1 MNNKKRSGFISLI
14 GRPSSGKSTL
24 INTICGYKVSIVSNR
39 PQTTQFLIRGIY
51 NDDDSQIIFID
62 TPGYHHFDSNLNRGL
77 SNLAVRTLEEG
88 DAVLYLVD
96 LTRDFGKE
104 EEAIIEKLKSTDKE
118 IVVAYNKIDIS
129 KTKHKKEIR
138 EKIELNLNP
147 KRSINISA
155 KNGEGVKKLIG
166 ILKKILPEGP
176 IYYPEDFVTDQSI
189 PFRIK
194 EVTREKVFNNTK
206 EELPHSIYVDIIS
219 LDVNDDKITSY
230 ATIFVERES
239 QKGIVIGNKGSMIK
253 KIGEQAREELK
264 EIFERNVNLFL
275 NVKVHKNWRKDNKFL
290 KKRFYLE

>member
-1 MNNKKRSGFISLI
+1 MEKKKRTGFVSLI

-24 INTICGYKVSIVSNR
+24 INTICGYKISIVSAR

-51 NDDDSQIIFID
+51 NDEDCQIIFID

-88 DAVLYLVD
+88 DLILYLVD
-96 LTRDFGKE
+96 LSRDFGKE
-104 EEAIIEKLKSTDKE
+104 EEAIIEKLKLTDKDV
-118 IVVAYNKIDIS
+118 ILAFNKTDIA
-129 KTKHKKEIR
+129 KIKDKKELI
-138 EKIELNLNP
+138 EKIESQLKP
-147 KRSINISA
+147 GKTINISA
-155 KNGEGVKKLIG
+155 KEGDGVKKLIS
-166 ILKKILPEGP
+166 ILKKFLPEGP

-206 EELPHSIYVDIIS
+206 EELPHSVYVDIIS
-219 LDVNDDKITSY
+219 LDVADDKITSY
-230 ATIFVERES
+230 ATVYVEKES
-239 QKGIVIGNKGSMIK
+239 QKGMVIGNKGSMIK
-253 KIGEQAREELK
+253 KIGVEAREELK

>member
-1 MNNKKRSGFISLI
+1 MDNKKRTGFISLI

-24 INTICGYKVSIVSNR
+24 INTICGYKVSIVSDR

-62 TPGYHHFDSNLNRGL
+62 TPGYHHFDSDLNRGL

-88 DAVLYLVD
+88 DAILYLVD

-104 EEAIIEKLKSTDKE
+104 EEAIIEKLKSADKE

-138 EKIELNLNP
+138 EKIELNLSP
-147 KRSINISA
+147 KKTINISA
-155 KNGEGVKKLIG
+155 KNGEGIKKLIG

-176 IYYPEDFVTDQSI
+176 MYYPEDFVTDQSI

-206 EELPHSIYVDIIS
+206 EELPHSVYVDIIS
-219 LDVNDDKITSY
+219 LDVKDEIITSY

-275 NVKVHKNWRKDNKFL
+275 NVKVHKNWRKDDKFL
-290 KKRFYLE
+290 KKRFYFE